1 MEQWWRSNGGGDKER
16 ETQRERKS
24 QMSNV
29 FGFRD
34 RFLFFIFLTGEIGL
48 ECNK

>member
-1 MEQWWRSNGGGDKER
+1 MEEETERKKRRERNVER
-16 ETQRERKS
+16 ES

-34 RFLFFIFLTGEIGL
+34 MFRR
-48 ECNK
+48 

>member
-1 MEQWWRSNGGGDKER
+1 MVEETKR
-16 ETQRERKS
+16 EKQRERNVERERERE
-24 QMSNV
+24 MSNV